1 MPAVKPVGKT
11 PVLVIILASY
21 LMIVLDISITITA
34 LPHIHQDLHFSLAA
48 LSWVQTAY
56 TLAFGGLLLLGARA
70 GDILGRRRVFV
81 AGIALFTVASALVGA
96 AQSSGWL
103 IAARGLQGVGAALL
117 APSTLALLQASFA
130 EGPERTRAVAY
141 YGAVAGIGASLG
153 LVLGGIV
160 TSALTWRVGF
170 FINVPIGIAMAVA
183 APRFLPETE
192 RHSGAFDLAG
202 AITSTLGM
210 TGLVYGL
217 VRAAETSWS
226 DTGTVVSLAAGLVL
240 LAVFVANE
248 RRAAQPIMPLR
259 LFASAERSAA
269 YAGRVLF
276 LGAMM
281 GFWFFITQYLQ
292 TVHGYSPLEAG
303 LGFLPMTIVNF
314 VVAVAV
320 PQLTKRYGN
329 GLLLASGLAV
339 TAVGMFWLSRL
350 TASTDY
356 LTGVALPMVLIGAG
370 QGAALGPFTAAGIAG
385 VTAKDAGA
393 ASGLVNVA
401 HQLGGSLGLSVL
413 VTVFAAAGA
422 SGLTANALL
431 AHRAS
436 VALTVGTGML
446 VLAFGLVV
454 ALIVRPFAG
463 AGVPVAQRPVAVSET
478 PATVIERARR
488 ARARQ

>member
-1 MPAVKPVGKT
+1 MRAAAAVRKT

-34 LPHIHQDLHFSLAA
+34 LPHIHRDLHFSLAG

-70 GDILGRRRVFV
+70 GDLLGRRRMFV

-117 APSTLALLQASFA
+117 APSTLALLQASFK
-130 EGPERTRAVAY
+130 EGTERTRAVAY

-153 LVLGGIV
+153 LVLGGVV
-160 TSALTWRVGF
+160 TTALTWRVGF
-170 FINVPIGIAMAVA
+170 LINVPVGIAMALA

-192 RHSGAFDLAG
+192 RRSGAFDATG

-226 DTGTVVSLAAGLVL
+226 DTTTVISLLLGIVL
-240 LAVFVANE
+240 LAAFVLNE

-292 TVHGYSPLEAG
+292 TVDGYTALEAG
-303 LGFLPMTIVNF
+303 LGFLPMTVVNF
-314 VVAVAV
+314 VVAIRV

-350 TASTDY
+350 TAGTDY

-385 VTAKDAGA
+385 VTPKDAGA

-413 VTVFAAAGA
+413 VTAFAAAGA
-422 SGLTANALL
+422 TGLTANALL
-431 AHRAS
+431 AHRVS
-436 VALTVGTGML
+436 IALTVGSGML

-454 ALIVRPFAG
+454 ALIVRPG
-463 AGVPVAQRPVAVSET
+463 AN
-478 PATVIERARR
+478 
-488 ARARQ
+488 ARQSAAPRPTAVTRSPAVETSQRVSPSAEH

>member
-1 MPAVKPVGKT
+1 MPAAATTFKT

-34 LPHIHQDLHFSLAA
+34 LPHIHRDLGFSVAS

-70 GDILGRRRVFV
+70 GDILGRRRMFV
-81 AGIALFTVASALVGA
+81 AGIALFTIASALVGA

-117 APSTLALLQASFA
+117 APSTLALLQASFEA
-130 EGPERTRAVAY
+130 GQERTRAVAY

-170 FINVPIGIAMAVA
+170 FINVPIGIVMAAA

-192 RHSGAFDLAG
+192 RRSGAFDLTG
-202 AITSTLGM
+202 AVTSTLGM

-226 DTGTVVSLAAGLVL
+226 NTVTIVSLMAGLAL
-240 LAVFVANE
+240 LAAFVLNE

-259 LFASAERSAA
+259 LFASAERGAA

-292 TVHGYSPLEAG
+292 TVHGYTALEAG
-303 LGFLPMTIVNF
+303 LGFLPMTVVNF
-314 VVAVAV
+314 VVAIRV

-329 GLLLASGLAV
+329 GVLLASGLAV

-385 VTAKDAGA
+385 VTAEDAGA

-422 SGLTANALL
+422 TGLTANALL
-431 AHRAS
+431 AHRVSA
-436 VALTVGTGML
+436 ALTAGSGML

-454 ALIVRPFAG
+454 ALIVRPAG
-463 AGVPVAQRPVAVSET
+463 ARKSAAPRPAAVTGSPP
-478 PATVIERARR
+478 PAVESPDRVHAKC
-488 ARARQ
+488 